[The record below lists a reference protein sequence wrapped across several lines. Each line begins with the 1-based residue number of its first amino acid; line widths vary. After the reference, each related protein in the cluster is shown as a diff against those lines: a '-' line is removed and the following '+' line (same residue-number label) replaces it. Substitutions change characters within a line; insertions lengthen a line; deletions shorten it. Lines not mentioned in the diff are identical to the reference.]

1 MGRRVFTVALA
12 TTMAIAGCGD
22 DGGNEATT
30 TTSGPTTSTTAEEMT
45 TSLGATTSRATTSTT
60 GERRPALARSC
71 THQERDV
78 RIGVR
83 YPEEWHVND
92 AQGTSPCTAFD
103 PDPIDLRRGT
113 ELPRD
118 LGVVVRVEPV
128 ALDRLSTAPGV
139 RVENETTVTVD
150 GRRGVR
156 QEVVTTGEG
165 LGPGGQRSVRYLV
178 DGGPDRTIV
187 ATTYNVEGNDFARST
202 EVLDAMVPAFDIEP
216 RSAG

>member
-1 MGRRVFTVALA
+1 MGRRAATVALA
-12 TTMAIAGCGD
+12 ATVAIAGCGD
-22 DGGNEATT
+22 DDATTTTGSPATSTAAEATT
-30 TTSGPTTSTTAEEMT
+30 TTAAATTTS
-45 TSLGATTSRATTSTT
+45 SRATTSTT
-60 GERRPALARSC
+60 GGRQPALPRSC

-78 RIGVR
+78 RVVVH

-92 AQGTSPCTAFD
+92 TQGTSPCTAFD

-128 ALDRLSTAPGV
+128 SFDRLSATPGV
-139 RVENETTVTVD
+139 RVERETTVRVD

-178 DGGPDRTIV
+178 DGGPDRTVV

-202 EVLDAMVPAFDIEP
+202 EILDAMVPAFDIEP
-216 RSAG
+216 RGAG